1 MKPVTKCIP
10 TTDDQ
15 FLMKGR
21 FEKTNEHVKQNK
33 QTTNK
38 QTNKQTEPDQ
48 PQTNNNKQTNKQ
60 INSELDNNKG
70 NMFLFFIYSEHLRLS
85 LSTFSIS
92 FACRSKSDHMC
103 PTKKSFALKY
113 N

>member
-10 TTDDQ
+10 TTYDQ

-33 QTTNK
+33 QTNKPNLINRK
-38 QTNKQTEPDQ
+38 QTIIK
-48 PQTNNNKQTNKQ
+48 KQTNKQ

-70 NMFLFFIYSEHLRLS
+70 NMFLFFIYSENLRLS

-103 PTKKSFALKY
+103 PTKKSFALMC

>member
-33 QTTNK
+33 QTNRT
-38 QTNKQTEPDQ
+38 
-48 PQTNNNKQTNKQ
+48 
-60 INSELDNNKG
+60 
-70 NMFLFFIYSEHLRLS
+70 
-85 LSTFSIS
+85 
-92 FACRSKSDHMC
+92 
-103 PTKKSFALKY
+103 
-113 N
+113 

>member
-33 QTTNK
+33 QTNK
-38 QTNKQTEPDQ
+38 QQTNKQEQKHAIALNYILLFLLSYPVAH
-48 PQTNNNKQTNKQ
+48 
-60 INSELDNNKG
+60 KG
-70 NMFLFFIYSEHLRLS
+70 
-85 LSTFSIS
+85 
-92 FACRSKSDHMC
+92 
-103 PTKKSFALKY
+103 
-113 N
+113 